1 MTLRTRLSLLS
12 AGLTLVGLALGLV
25 LLYFLLQSRALA
37 EMDSELDLQA
47 ETVLQAALADPNNQ
61 LPPAVEDGLTQ
72 ESGVSSTL
80 VYRDKQLTFASGLLD
95 IPEPLDPIGL
105 VAGEGVA
112 SVAGWR
118 VHTLSQG
125 GLTIQLGRPLA
136 PLERSLQRYI
146 EVTVPLAVLLGLLAG
161 GAAWVMVSLALKDLE
176 RLTEATRGFEA
187 GAEVPPPRGKDE
199 VATLARSFRDLLGR
213 LRTQREREQRFL
225 AYAAHELRTP
235 IAAFRANLEAAQ
247 LKDGLDK
254 AQLSRM
260 HREALRLENLSQ
272 NLLALSRAESGEVR
286 SQGIDLA
293 DLVAEAFDRFQPL
306 ALENGLELD
315 LQANPAPVQADP
327 RLIEQALNNLVINA
341 IRYAGQGSITLSSGN
356 NGQQSW
362 LEVADHGPGLP
373 ETLQEGLGLR
383 VARSVASAFA
393 GSFSLRS
400 AGGTVAR
407 LELPRQGNG
416 K

>member
-1 MTLRTRLSLLS
+1 MTLRTRLALLS
-12 AGLTLVGLALGLV
+12 AGLTLVGLTLGLV
-25 LLYFLLQSRALA
+25 LLYFLLQNRALA

-80 VYRDKQLTFASGLLD
+80 IYRDKQLTFASGLLD

-105 VAGEGVA
+105 VVGEGVA

-125 GLTIQLGRPLA
+125 GLTVQLGRPLA

-161 GAAWVMVSLALKDLE
+161 GAAWAMVSLTLKDLE
-176 RLTEATRGFEA
+176 HLTAATRGFEA

-199 VATLARSFRDLLGR
+199 VATLARSFGDLLGR

-225 AYAAHELRTP
+225 AFAAHELRTP

-247 LKDGLDK
+247 LKDNLDK

-286 SQGIDLA
+286 SQAIDLA

-306 ALENGLELD
+306 ALENGFELD
-315 LQANPAPVQADP
+315 LQANPAPVRADP
-327 RLIEQALNNLVINA
+327 QLIEQALGNLVINA
-341 IRYAGQGSITLSSGN
+341 IRYAQKGSITLSSGN
-356 NGQQSW
+356 DGLHSW
-362 LEVADHGPGLP
+362 LEVADRGPGLP
-373 ETLQEGLGLR
+373 PNLQEGLGLR

-393 GSFSLRS
+393 GRFSLES

-407 LELPRQGNG
+407 LELPMQGG
-416 K
+416 